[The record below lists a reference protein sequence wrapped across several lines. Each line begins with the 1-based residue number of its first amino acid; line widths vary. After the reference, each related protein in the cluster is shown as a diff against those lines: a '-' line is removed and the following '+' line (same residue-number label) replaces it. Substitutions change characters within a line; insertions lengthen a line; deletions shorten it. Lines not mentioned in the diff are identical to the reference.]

1 MNLPPH
7 DAFGP
12 ADLRLLDAIRLHDRS
27 LRVLL
32 CTVARHGVAL
42 RLSAPA
48 RAQAWLDQLASHPY
62 FKGGQSY
69 FKGGQFVFDLLE
81 WEDFMLDGDAPPL
94 LDADAAGAALDRI
107 AQGLRSIAAAID
119 AEQVATVHAIF
130 GARADEDLP
139 PLESGFYLF
148 HDVVLGAIAL
158 IAGRSGG

>member
-1 MNLPPH
+1 MSFPLH
-7 DAFGP
+7 DGFGP

-27 LRVLL
+27 LRALL

-42 RLSAPA
+42 RQAAPT

-62 FKGGQSY
+62 FKGGQ
-69 FKGGQFVFDLLE
+69 FLFDLLE
-81 WEDFMLDGDAPPL
+81 WEDFMLDGDTPPL
-94 LDADAAGAALDRI
+94 LDADAARVALDRL

-119 AEQVATVHAIF
+119 GEQVAAALATIS
-130 GARADEDLP
+130 GALDDEELP

-158 IAGRSGG
+158 VAGRSGS

>member
-1 MNLPPH
+1 MSSPPH
-7 DAFGP
+7 DGFGP

-42 RLSAPA
+42 RLAAPA
-48 RAQAWLDQLASHPY
+48 RAQAWLDQLATHPY
-62 FKGGQSY
+62 FKGGQ
-69 FKGGQFVFDLLE
+69 FLFDLLE

-94 LDADAAGAALDRI
+94 LDADAARVALDRI
-107 AQGLRSIAAAID
+107 ALGLRSIASAI
-119 AEQVATVHAIF
+119 AGEQVATALESIH
-130 GARADEDLP
+130 GAQADDELP

-158 IAGRSGG
+158 IGGRSGS